1 MALRDQSLGMQGAA
15 DVDDNM
21 GQRGAASESAGA
33 ACAEVAEESFLG
45 GPGKERCSIV
55 RDELL
60 LGWKGQQAKVRRGLR
75 SQLGAGKDMSEHEK
89 KKPKKTA
96 KKQKKK
102 NKKAAKSSS
111 SDSAGKKK
119 DKKKNKKSGKKS
131 SSSGSSSENV
141 AKPAAAASGMGR
153 LETLFGK
160 ARAKQVLPK
169 ELWENV
175 LEHDEGQ
182 FLEVKDRKYGNCC
195 LALAAGRAV
204 VGKDGAKE
212 AVQKWAGE
220 FLTNLKEDMQG
231 RLEKNEAKAGQML
244 WDDYL
249 LEVTRAAPTKVFCLV
264 VLAEGCT
271 KVWAGDAVKL
281 DNPEVHFLK
290 LEGIHYTA
298 LIPKKDDHDIA
309 DILPHLPPID
319 MFSMVGPADVG
330 LSLAKL
336 QKKK

>member
-1 MALRDQSLGMQGAA
+1 MTTWAKEVSLPSQQAPPVQKWLKSPSLEALAKSA
-15 DVDDNM
+15 
-21 GQRGAASESAGA
+21 AASYDMN
-33 ACAEVAEESFLG
+33 FYWG
-45 GPGKERCSIV
+45 GKASKRKFGEDSDPSSEP
-55 RDELL
+55 
-60 LGWKGQQAKVRRGLR
+60 
-75 SQLGAGKDMSEHEK
+75 GKDMSEHEK
-89 KKPKKTA
+89 RKSKKTA

-102 NKKAAKSSS
+102 NEKAAKSSS

-175 LEHDEGQ
+175 MEHDEGQ
-182 FLEVKDRKYGNCC
+182 FLEVKDKKYGNCC

-204 VGKDGAKE
+204 VGRDGAKE

-220 FLTNLKEDMQG
+220 FLMSLKADMQG
-231 RLEKNEAKAGQML
+231 RLEKNEAKAGEML

-249 LEVTRAAPTKVFCLV
+249 MEVTRAAPNKVFCLV

-271 KVWAGDAVKL
+271 KVWAGEAVKL

-298 LIPKKDDHDIA
+298 LIPKKDEHDLSEIM
-309 DILPHLPPID
+309 PHLPPID
-319 MFSMVGPADVG
+319 LFSMVGPADVG
-330 LSLAKL
+330 LRLAKL